1 MATGSAQSGILV
13 AVDGSRESDAAVA
26 WASHE
31 AALRGAPVTL
41 MHVISP
47 VIISR
52 IEPVL
57 DVLEWYEN
65 SSRLIL
71 DRAETTF
78 QSSWT
83 GPLQAEF
90 YRVVDHAGVVPA
102 LIDASKDAQMLIVGN
117 RGIGNFGGQKL
128 GSVSRGLLQHAHCPV
143 VVIRAD
149 PVLARD
155 PGAPVLLGVDGSS
168 ASDAAIAVAF
178 DEASRRAVD
187 LVALHAWSDV
197 GISLT
202 LNTDRHDYQTQAYEL
217 LEQRL
222 ASWRERYPDVRVHP
236 KIVCDKPAYW
246 LSEESRRAQLVVVG
260 SHGRGGFAGM
270 LLGSTSAAVAQTSS
284 APVVVVRIR

>member
-1 MATGSAQSGILV
+1 MATGSAQSGILI

-52 IEPVL
+52 VEPVL

-71 DRAETTF
+71 DRAEELF

-102 LIDASKDAQMLIVGN
+102 LIDASKGAQMLVVGN
-117 RGIGNFGGQKL
+117 RGMGNFGGQML

-149 PVLARD
+149 PVLALD
-155 PGAPVLLGVDGSS
+155 PGAPVLLGIDGSS

-197 GISLT
+197 SISLT
-202 LNTDRHDYQTQAYEL
+202 LNMDRHEYQSQAYEL

-222 ASWRERYPDVRVHP
+222 ASCRERYPDVRVHP

-284 APVVVVRIR
+284 APVVVVRSR